1 LFTGLKVTHPGA
13 RQYAH
18 PKTSVGGPR
27 EEGMS
32 YQQRNKNDYWIS
44 IAKNFFI
51 KAVVL
56 QRLAIDAGQFLTLS
70 ADICGAPPAYGLS
83 GIGQEQLT
91 IVSPVAQLGRAVRPI
106 VAGLSSR

>member
-70 ADICGAPPAYGLS
+70 ADICGALRLHTA
-83 GIGQEQLT
+83 
-91 IVSPVAQLGRAVRPI
+91 SPVLVRSNLQSYLRLPNW
-106 VAGLSSR
+106 AGQ